1 MNFRFLDINSKLT
14 LRNVLKNKIEEMGTW
29 LDLDDNDT
37 KALTKPSTI
46 TILIFT
52 QKIVIPNVDLYHKS
66 FSSDMGTYR
75 ITKIIYAL
83 RTGSTHASI

>member
-1 MNFRFLDINSKLT
+1 MNIRPLDINSKLT
-14 LRNVLKNKIEEMGTW
+14 LRNVLKNKIEEMCTW

-37 KALTKPSTI
+37 KALTKPNTI

-52 QKIVIPNVDLYHKS
+52 QKIVKPNVDLYHKV

-75 ITKIIYAL
+75 ITKKVYAL
-83 RTGSTHASI
+83 QTGSTHALI